1 MNRNRIIRLED
12 VPECP
17 AAVIAFYDQYRGKI
31 AMIESI
37 EQRNSILADMQR
49 DFEIKARQEPQN
61 RDNLSEIYQ
70 LLKRKCW
77 EADLCGNK

>member
-17 AAVIAFYDQYRGKI
+17 AAVTAFYDQYRGKI
-31 AMIESI
+31 VMIESI

-49 DFEIKARQEPQN
+49 NFEISVRQEPWN
-61 RDNLSEIYQ
+61 RKLSEIYQ

-77 EADLCGNK
+77 EADLCGNG